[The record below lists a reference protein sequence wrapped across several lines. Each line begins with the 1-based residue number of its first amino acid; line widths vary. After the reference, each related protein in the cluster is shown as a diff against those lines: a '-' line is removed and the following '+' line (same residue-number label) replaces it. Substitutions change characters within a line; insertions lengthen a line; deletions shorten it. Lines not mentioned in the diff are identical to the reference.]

1 MILDVII
8 KIEIVIFLISLL
20 CEICT
25 ISSSVVISEED
36 E

>member
-1 MILDVII
+1 MILDIII

-25 ISSSVVISEED
+25 TSCVVISEED